1 MNEEKI
7 YEDVVKA
14 AFAKAQQTQI
24 PNQKY
29 KLASYL
35 TTKIQEIANVMVASR
50 TLVNYYDRYVEGK
63 EATNK
68 PKHENIEFLCQYL
81 GFENYIE
88 YIQSLLLKK
97 EEPKPAL
104 LTTQKEL
111 NIPAQKVMTPISYRY
126 HIILAVLFITGVLL
140 SVHLSRQKEC
150 MIWVVDHY
158 ETIDCSVAQPQEQ
171 PQYVINRVI
180 SSKIDQF
187 HSVTVTE

>member
-7 YEDVVKA
+7 YGDVVKA

-35 TTKIQEIANVMVASR
+35 TTEIQEIANVMVASR

-63 EATNK
+63 ETTNK

-81 GFENYIE
+81 GYENYIE
-88 YIQSLLLKK
+88 YIQSLLLEEKK
-97 EEPKPAL
+97 ASKQKI
-104 LTTQKEL
+104 TTVPQEL
-111 NIPAQKVMTPISYRY
+111 VTPISHRY

-150 MIWVVDHY
+150 MVWVNDHY
-158 ETIDCSVAQPQEQ
+158 EVIDCSVKKPQEQ
-171 PQYVINRVI
+171 SKYAVDNNEVQPEINRYYSITAV
-180 SSKIDQF
+180 D
-187 HSVTVTE
+187 

>member
-35 TTKIQEIANVMVASR
+35 TTEIQEIA
-50 TLVNYYDRYVEGK
+50 
-63 EATNK
+63 
-68 PKHENIEFLCQYL
+68 
-81 GFENYIE
+81 
-88 YIQSLLLKK
+88 
-97 EEPKPAL
+97 
-104 LTTQKEL
+104 
-111 NIPAQKVMTPISYRY
+111 

-171 PQYVINRVI
+171 PQYVIDRVI